1 MQESQRNK
9 ITRYKGDTYME
20 DFENKVLS
28 DGVGEFI
35 ELIDESENTNIEG
48 DCGKNA
54 KKKRLKKEKAPKKE
68 KAFKKE
74 KVSKKDKALKQEKQP
89 KQEGVIKTKKE
100 KRPKNARAK
109 QINKKNAIDIKNYVK
124 SGLSIK
130 VKLIGAFTIPV
141 LLIILLGTIS
151 YNTAT
156 NAITSSYT
164 ESSVSTV
171 KKTADYYTLMFSNIK
186 STASEFASS
195 SDVKSYYSGSF
206 SADPITEESRY
217 NSIFNSLNATVMG
230 NSAIKTIHV
239 ISNYG
244 KSIFT
249 TTNLMEVTGEYEKVK
264 ASEEGKQIDSK
275 RSAWFTSRS
284 YIDTKGVGKYSV
296 SYGRQLLAAGKGIAA
311 YRFQPA
317 SCHYCL

>member
-35 ELIDESENTNIEG
+35 ELIDESENTNIGG

-74 KVSKKDKALKQEKQP
+74 KVPKKDKALKQEKQP

-100 KRPKNARAK
+100 KRQKNARAK

-130 VKLIGAFTIPV
+130 IKLIGAFTIPV

-217 NSIFNSLNATVMG
+217 SSIFKCNG
-230 NSAIKTIHV
+230 
-239 ISNYG
+239 YG
-244 KSIFT
+244 
-249 TTNLMEVTGEYEKVK
+249 
-264 ASEEGKQIDSK
+264 
-275 RSAWFTSRS
+275 
-284 YIDTKGVGKYSV
+284 
-296 SYGRQLLAAGKGIAA
+296 
-311 YRFQPA
+311 
-317 SCHYCL
+317 